1 MARRIAK
8 PVDPKARQR
17 AVILSIAAGCGGA
30 IVLVLLV
37 ALVGYAKLTAKPPQ
51 PKEAEVAEASRP
63 SQGASLDQQ
72 VQDISRRASSGQAVP
87 FRLELSSA
95 DINSSLGPVLQ
106 RQGVEEVQIYL
117 GDGTAVAQG
126 RAELS
131 GRKLWTTLRVKP
143 RVENGQARFELVE
156 ASVGTFP
163 MPDNLRQKVQE
174 EMDKA
179 IASDP
184 ILGQSVWLSD
194 IQIRDGRMYVQG
206 TTTGRR

>member
-1 MARRIAK
+1 
-8 PVDPKARQR
+8 
-17 AVILSIAAGCGGA
+17 
-30 IVLVLLV
+30 
-37 ALVGYAKLTAKPPQ
+37 
-51 PKEAEVAEASRP
+51 
-63 SQGASLDQQ
+63 
-72 VQDISRRASSGQAVP
+72 VP
-87 FRLELSSA
+87 FQLELSSA